1 MKYPLGII
9 VGLAALLGS
18 CSQSHKQ
25 EAIIEPAAIT
35 AAPLLNVPPPVS
47 GEAVAD
53 ADAPSSEELD
63 ETAPVAASPLPIP
76 AGVVAPARLLIYHAE
91 LRLKVPNLSRASARL
106 DSLVRGNGGYLSAAT
121 ETREDGEWRQQM
133 TIRVRPARFHVQMAS
148 LNGLGTVEEKKLT
161 TDDIT
166 AQHADVAARLA
177 TKRAVEKRYID
188 LLGRAKKISEIL
200 EIEGKIGE
208 VREEIESTES
218 RLKTMDDEVGYSTI
232 ALTCYQ
238 LIPQAVPEA
247 PVVSFASRVVESFYT
262 GWTILTSL
270 FIGLVAIWPFLLLAP
285 LGWWAL
291 RRWRQRRQVAA

>member
-1 MKYPLGII
+1 MKHPLGII

-18 CSQSHKQ
+18 CSQSQKQ
-25 EAIIEPAAIT
+25 EATAVEPAVT
-35 AAPLLNVPPPVS
+35 AAPLMNAPIVS
-47 GEAVAD
+47 GEAQPD
-53 ADAPSSEELD
+53 ASGSSDEAPG

-76 AGVVAPARLLIYHAE
+76 AAVAPARLLIYHAE
-91 LRLKVPNLSRASARL
+91 LRLKVPSLVRASARI
-106 DSLVRGNGGYLSAAT
+106 DTLVRSNGGYLSAAT
-121 ETREDGEWRQQM
+121 ETREDGEWQQQM
-133 TIRVRPARFHVQMAS
+133 TIRVRPNRFHALMAS

-188 LLGRAKKISEIL
+188 LLSRAKKISEIL

-238 LIPQAVPEA
+238 AIPQDVPEA

-262 GWTILTSL
+262 GWTIITSL

-291 RRWRQRRQVAA
+291 RRWRARRARA

>member
-1 MKYPLGII
+1 MKYSLGII
-9 VGLAALLGS
+9 VGLAVVLGS
-18 CSQSHKQ
+18 CSQHKQ
-25 EAIIEPAAIT
+25 EATAIEPVT
-35 AAPLLNVPPPVS
+35 MAAPMMSAPPAATDEAA
-47 GEAVAD
+47 GE
-53 ADAPSSEELD
+53 EEAG
-63 ETAPVAASPLPIP
+63 ETAPVAASPLIP
-76 AGVVAPARLLIYHAE
+76 AAVAPARLLIYHAE
-91 LRLKVPNLSRASARL
+91 LRLKVPSLSRASTRL
-106 DSLVRGNGGYLSAAT
+106 DTLVRSNGGYLSAAT
-121 ETREDGEWRQQM
+121 ETRENGEWQQQL
-133 TIRVRPARFHVQMAS
+133 TIRVRPARFQALMAA

-200 EIEGKIGE
+200 EIEDKIGE

-238 LIPQAVPEA
+238 AIPQDVPEA

-285 LGWWAL
+285 LGWWAV